1 MEIKPF
7 ETQMF
12 PQAVPMPVGGTP
24 RRDPRQPCYLLADV
38 GVAGHHRIGIVYDM
52 SPGGAFV
59 CLDLGDEAPPL
70 GSAVDLIML
79 DSRQPPLRAH
89 VVHLSETGLGLQFA
103 PRLGALPAIVGKPAQ

>member
-1 MEIKPF
+1 MEIKLF

-70 GSAVDLIML
+70 GSAVDLVML
-79 DSRQPPLRAH
+79 DSGQPPLRAH
-89 VVHLSETGLGLQFA
+89 VAHVIETGLGVQFDQ
-103 PRLGALPAIVGKPAQ
+103 RLSALPAIVGKLAE